1 MTLSWDG
8 KVLAHSDRG
17 STGPTGVIPPM
28 TLADPA
34 LHDLR
39 RPVQHPPREWFEALM
54 SSRPRPGQA
63 RAEFGERTGTPGTGG
78 GAPITLKDAVR
89 ASIATA
95 ADELHAAADL
105 VRKRYAWRGYENV
118 CAAPACACAQP
129 DCDHRVTLVAQHGDD
144 VVGTLT
150 VGLDSADGLLVDK
163 TYRGE
168 VDELRAQGRRVCEL
182 TRFAVDAE
190 ADSKAVLTSLFGLA
204 YIITRALH
212 NATDVLVEVNPR
224 HVAFYRRILGFC
236 VASAERVCE
245 RVQAPAVLLRLELSE
260 LERRLMQMGC
270 FEQRLA
276 A

>member
-1 MTLSWDG
+1 MTFAETALREVRRS
-8 KVLAHSDRG
+8 AQ
-17 STGPTGVIPPM
+17 
-28 TLADPA
+28 PA
-34 LHDLR
+34 
-39 RPVQHPPREWFEALM
+39 PREWFEALM
-54 SSRPRPGQA
+54 STRPGPGRA
-63 RAEFGERTGTPGTGG
+63 RADFGERTRAPARGG
-78 GAPITLKDAVR
+78 AAPITLQQAVR

-95 ADELHAAADL
+95 SDELHAAADL
-105 VRKRYAWRGYENV
+105 VRKRYAWRGYDDV
-118 CAAPACACAQP
+118 CAAPACACARS
-129 DCDHRVTLVAQHGDD
+129 DCDHRVTLVAQDD
-144 VVGTLT
+144 EGIIGTLT
-150 VGLDSADGLLVDK
+150 VGLDSDEGLFVDE

-168 VDELRAQGRRVCEL
+168 VDALRAEGRRVCEL

-204 YIITRALH
+204 YMITRALH

-245 RVQAPAVLLRLELSE
+245 RVKAPAVLLRLEISE